1 MEFYATNGSIFIQQK
16 KFIEAGG
23 FDERIS
29 IFEDLALDLKF
40 MNICIY
46 AYTPEIVYEHYC
58 EYAELSLTP
67 KPLNKFFPYYIQIT
81 NQSFFFEKLM
91 LYSVTLATYYKFKKW
106 NDQKACNYL
115 MSNILLR
122 HKHLYIIHQIYSK
135 YKQYRKQILLS
146 KDKKNMN
153 ILYDYQVLLNKVS
166 GASRSFCE
174 VAHILRSEGNQIKFS
189 YQYSDNLF
197 FKRNIM
203 RVSSISTPTEF

>member
-1 MEFYATNGSIFIQQK
+1 MLYWKKKRNTSNTPKRIFGNGILCHEREHLYTAKK

-81 NQSFFFEKLM
+81 NQSFF
-91 LYSVTLATYYKFKKW
+91 
-106 NDQKACNYL
+106 
-115 MSNILLR
+115 
-122 HKHLYIIHQIYSK
+122 
-135 YKQYRKQILLS
+135 
-146 KDKKNMN
+146 
-153 ILYDYQVLLNKVS
+153 
-166 GASRSFCE
+166 
-174 VAHILRSEGNQIKFS
+174 
-189 YQYSDNLF
+189 
-197 FKRNIM
+197 
-203 RVSSISTPTEF
+203 